1 MKIQIFHLVKSNRFS
16 PGNYVMERL
25 RDFSLSDLDLR
36 FIVNFCSCLFVFYSV
51 YIIIIN
57 RKLTENLIQV
67 YFA

>member
-36 FIVNFCSCLFVFYSV
+36 FYGKFLSLFVCILQFLHYHNQSE
-51 YIIIIN
+51 IN
-57 RKLTENLIQV
+57 
-67 YFA
+67 